1 MASHDDLL
9 DELLKEYQ
17 TPEDLLGKHGIV
29 KQLTKDLIERALAAE
44 LTDHLGY
51 DKHAV
56 AGRGSGNSRNGT
68 SGKTLKT
75 EQGDLPLEIPRDRQ
89 GDFEPLLVAKG
100 QRRSGVLDEQIIS
113 LYARGLTVAEIQGHL
128 EEIYGTEV
136 SRGLISTVT
145 DAVVE
150 EVTAW
155 QNRPLDAVY
164 PIVYFDALRI
174 KIRTDH
180 TVTNQAV
187 YLALGVNMEGEK
199 ELLGLWVA
207 QNEGAKFWLGVLN
220 ELKNR
225 GVDDLFIACIDGLTG
240 FPEAVEAA
248 FPDTQV
254 QLCIVHMVRNS
265 LRYVPWKQR
274 KAVATDLK
282 LIYQAAS
289 LQEAEIHLAAFE
301 ETWDAQFPT
310 ISQSWRQHWV
320 HLTPFFAFP
329 PDIRRAI
336 YTTNAIESL
345 NSTLRK
351 IIKTRRVFP
360 SEEAATKLLYLA
372 LQNIAKKWTKPIKNW
387 RKALNQFAILFDGRV
402 PTP

>member
-1 MASHDDLL
+1 MASRKELL
-9 DELLKEYQ
+9 DELLKDYQ
-17 TPEDLLGKHGIV
+17 NPADLLGKNGIV
-29 KQLTKDLIERALAAE
+29 KQLTKDLIERALEAE

-51 DKHAV
+51 EKHASD
-56 AGRGSGNSRNGT
+56 GRGSGNSRNGT

-89 GDFEPLLVAKG
+89 GDFEPMLVAKG
-100 QRRSGVLDEQIIS
+100 QRRTGVLDEKIIS

-128 EEIYGTEV
+128 EEIYGTSV
-136 SRGLISTVT
+136 SKGLISTVT

-155 QNRPLDAVY
+155 QNRPVDAIY
-164 PIVYFDALRI
+164 PIVYFDALRV

-187 YLALGVNMEGEK
+187 YLALGVNLEGEK
-199 ELLGLWVA
+199 ELLGLWIA
-207 QNEGAKFWLGVLN
+207 QTEGAKFWLGVLN

-248 FPDTQV
+248 FPQTQV

-274 KAVATDLK
+274 KAVAADLK
-282 LIYQAAS
+282 TIYQAAS
-289 LQEAEIHLAAFE
+289 AKEAETQLAAFE
-301 ETWDAQFPT
+301 EKWDPHFPT
-310 ISQSWRQHWV
+310 ISQSWRQHWP
-320 HLTPFFAFP
+320 HITPFFAFP
-329 PDIRRAI
+329 PDIRRVI

-360 SEEAATKLLYLA
+360 SEEAATKRLYLA
-372 LQNIAKKWTKPIKNW
+372 LQNIAKKWTRPIKNW
-387 RKALNQFAILFDGRV
+387 RKALNQFTIFFDGRI
-402 PTP
+402 PTQ

>member
-1 MASHDDLL
+1 MASRKDLL
-9 DELLKEYQ
+9 DELLKDYK
-17 TPEDLLGKHGIV
+17 TPEDLLGKNGLI
-29 KQLTKDLIERALAAE
+29 KQLTKDLLERALEAE

-51 DKHAV
+51 EKHAA

-68 SGKTLKT
+68 SEKTLKSA
-75 EQGDLPLEIPRDRQ
+75 QGDLPLEIPRDRR
-89 GDFEPLLVAKG
+89 GDFEPVLVPKG
-100 QRRSGVLDEQIIS
+100 QRRTGVLDEQIIS

-128 EEIYGTEV
+128 EEIYGTQV

-145 DAVVE
+145 DAVAE
-150 EVTAW
+150 EVAAW

-164 PIVYFDALRI
+164 PIVYFDALRV

-187 YLALGVNMEGEK
+187 YLALGVNLEGEK
-199 ELLGLWVA
+199 ELLGLWIA

-225 GVDDLFIACIDGLTG
+225 GVDDLFIACVDGLSG

-248 FPDTQV
+248 FPQTQV

-274 KAVATDLK
+274 KAVAADLK
-282 LIYQAAS
+282 NIYQAAS
-289 LQEAEIHLAAFE
+289 EKEAESQLTAFE
-301 ETWDAQFPT
+301 EKWDAHFPT

-320 HLTPFFAFP
+320 HITPFFAFP
-329 PDIRRAI
+329 PEIRRAI

-345 NSTLRK
+345 NGTLRK

-360 SEEAATKLLYLA
+360 SEQAATKLLYLA
-372 LQNIAKKWTKPIKNW
+372 LQNIAKKWTRPIRNW
-387 RKALNQFAILFDGRV
+387 RKALNQFAIFFEGRV
-402 PTP
+402 PTQ